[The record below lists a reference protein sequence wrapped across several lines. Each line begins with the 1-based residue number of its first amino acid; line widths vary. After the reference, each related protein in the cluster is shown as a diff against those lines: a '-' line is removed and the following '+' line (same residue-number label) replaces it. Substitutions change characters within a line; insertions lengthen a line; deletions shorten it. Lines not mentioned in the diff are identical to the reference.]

1 MNEIQKQLDKAFT
14 LISAIPVS
22 GDAVEIMAMAREHVR
37 SAYKLAGKDGSED
50 GGQND
55 RRTDRG
61 N

>member
-22 GDAVEIMAMAREHVR
+22 GDAVDIMAMARKHLR
-37 SAYKLAGKDGSED
+37 SAYDLAGKGECED

-55 RRTDRG
+55 RRADCG
-61 N
+61 S

>member
-22 GDAVEIMAMAREHVR
+22 GDAVEIMAMAREHLR
-37 SAYKLAGKDGSED
+37 SAYNLAGEED
-50 GGQND
+50 RENGGQND
-55 RRTDRG
+55 RRTAPG